1 MWGFL
6 FPTNEPTLLTSATK
20 CLPFMYKSSAFHKR
34 NNLTS
39 LQIFIQLEAE
49 AGEHF
54 KSEPESKF
62 I

>member
-1 MWGFL
+1 
-6 FPTNEPTLLTSATK
+6 
-20 CLPFMYKSSAFHKR
+20 MYKSSAFYKT

-54 KSEPESKF
+54 KSEPEKKISKF